1 MHLTAW
7 SNANGESMVAAL
19 GPARGQKQG
28 GCPEGKLEE
37 CVWPGGRQ
45 KGGHT
50 GSEQALSEMGKQF
63 GLASKESPEELNP
76 GSVFEPESAILK
88 ATCPEC

>member
-1 MHLTAW
+1 M
-7 SNANGESMVAAL
+7 
-19 GPARGQKQG
+19 AR
-28 GCPEGKLEE
+28 
-37 CVWPGGRQ
+37 GRQ